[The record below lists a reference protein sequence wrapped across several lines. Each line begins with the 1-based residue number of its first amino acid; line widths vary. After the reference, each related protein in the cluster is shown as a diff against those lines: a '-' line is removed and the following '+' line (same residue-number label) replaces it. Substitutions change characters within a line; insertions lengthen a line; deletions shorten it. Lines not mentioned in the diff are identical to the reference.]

1 MLGGI
6 HVTVFYQSAGRTE
19 MSTHAQTF
27 LHILATPAALLGR
40 EARGDSYHHMTG
52 SFSLI
57 REDVE
62 ERAPAG
68 VVNALGEMMVT
79 RHARHMQVFD
89 TDAPIA
95 SSIVFGGF
103 EVEVTPLTADLEML
117 LGDLPFSLA
126 SAVAAFCATV
136 THTLRRGESFLPTAI
151 VPGVLNDHALRIGQ
165 EHLQP
170 HIQPDVRMFTRGF
183 WRLRCTLM
191 DAAVLILWRRLAN
204 NQRVPVTIGAHDEM
218 RHHRRPFQGAMHLD
232 LHEFAQLGRN
242 MEVCAVV
249 VEPHIATRRVLA
261 QLNGMPA
268 IGCLEA
274 GEAHWQTEVFQLKRA
289 FERLAEPVRQRLDR
303 GRRDVFTTTS
313 LEARRQVVL
322 RRKRGGF

>member
-19 MSTHAQTF
+19 MGAHAQT
-27 LHILATPAALLGR
+27 LLNVLATPAALLGR
-40 EARGDSYHHMTG
+40 EARGNSYHHMTG

-68 VVNALGEMMVT
+68 VVNALGERMVLA
-79 RHARHMQVFD
+79 HAHHVQVFD

-95 SSIVFGGF
+95 LSIVFGGF
-103 EVEVTPLTADLEML
+103 EVDVTPLTADLEML

-136 THTLRRGESFLPTAI
+136 THALGAGKPFLPTAI
-151 VPGVLNDHALRIGQ
+151 VPWVLNDHALRIGQ

-170 HIQPDVRMFTRGF
+170 YIQPDVRMFTRGF
-183 WRLRCTLM
+183 WCLRCTLM

-204 NQRVPVTIGAHDEM
+204 NQCVPVTIGAHDEM
-218 RHHRRPFQGAMHLD
+218 RRHRRPFQGAMRLD

-249 VEPHIATRRVLA
+249 VEPDITTRRVLA
-261 QLNGMPA
+261 
-268 IGCLEA
+268 
-274 GEAHWQTEVFQLKRA
+274 H
-289 FERLAEPVRQRLDR
+289 
-303 GRRDVFTTTS
+303 
-313 LEARRQVVL
+313 
-322 RRKRGGF
+322 